1 MKECLLALGSV
12 LVTILSAPAPHP
24 GNPAATNLSYE
35 DTAYTRV
42 ITERS
47 GKIVATLGMS
57 DSSAFYRV
65 RGIIANQYRDLNA
78 IYTDRDT
85 KLKTLKNQEPATD
98 KSTADSMKKDIEKDV
113 DARLQPLHNAYL
125 AKLGRELS
133 PAQVDKVK
141 DGMTYSV
148 LEVTYR
154 AYLEE
159 LPLLTEQQ
167 KARIL
172 ADLTEAREHAMDAE
186 SSEKKHA
193 WFGKYKG
200 RINNYLSAQGY
211 DMKKAGEEWHKRIS
225 GS

>member
-1 MKECLLALGSV
+1 MKECLLATGFILF
-12 LVTILSAPAPHP
+12 TILSVPASHP
-24 GNPAATNLSYE
+24 GSHAANLSYE
-35 DTAYTRV
+35 DTTYTRV
-42 ITERS
+42 ITERA
-47 GKIVATLGMS
+47 GKIVANLS
-57 DSSAFYRV
+57 IPDSLAALRV
-65 RGIIANQYRDLNA
+65 RGIITDQYRALNT

-85 KLKTLKNQEPATD
+85 KLKSLKSQQPAPD
-98 KSTADSMKKDIEKDV
+98 KSAADSAKKEIEKDV
-113 DARLQPLHNAYL
+113 DTRVQQLHGPYLARLG
-125 AKLGRELS
+125 KELT

-159 LPLLTEQQ
+159 LPTLTEQQ

-200 RINNYLSAQGY
+200 RINNYLSAEGI
-211 DMKKAGEEWHKRIS
+211 DMKKAGEDWQKRLK
-225 GS
+225 GQ